1 MTNKDE
7 NISNLSLLVTSLLF
21 VVFTLILAAS
31 FFSKERQAV
40 HSYLQKN
47 IGTISSQIFVTMLAA
62 EMPSFS
68 PDILKKDQPSVIS
81 LGFELAT
88 SVNIGDVRSLV
99 GNELPGFSIFKDEI
113 IISGKGTNF
122 ATLPI
127 ESAAPPLEDTLN
139 ETEIAKDQI
148 RELQDRGSSNRI
160 KPSVPQRKNFY
171 IYHTHS
177 WESYLPLLGIE
188 GDPNVD
194 KAVDSKTN
202 ITIVGEM
209 LGKEMENLGLGV
221 TIDKTNMGEELRKKG
236 WKTPRSYKVS
246 RTLVQTAMSD
256 NQDLH
261 YFIDLHRDSLRKKNT
276 TVEINNKQYAKVVFV
291 VGKNNPNY
299 KENLEIAKSLHEILQ
314 DKYPHLSRGVIG
326 KSGKGVDGVYNQ
338 DLSKRS
344 ILVEIGGVDN
354 NMDELHNTT
363 KAFADV
369 INEYYREN
377 EKVSSGD

>member
-1 MTNKDE
+1 MTNKGE
-7 NISNLSLLVTSLLF
+7 NISTLSLLMIILLF
-21 VVFTLILAAS
+21 VAFTLILASS

-40 HSYLQKN
+40 HYHLQKN
-47 IGTISSQIFVTMLAA
+47 IETVSSRIFVTMLAA

-68 PDILKKDQPSVIS
+68 SDILKKDQPSVIS

-127 ESAAPPLEDTLN
+127 ESAPPLEDTLN

-148 RELQDRGSSNRI
+148 KESLDRESTNEM
-160 KPSVPQRKNFY
+160 KHNVPPRKNFY

-177 WESYLPLLGIE
+177 WESYLPLLGLE
-188 GDPNVD
+188 GDRNVN

-221 TIDKTNMGEELRKKG
+221 TVDKTNMGEELKKKG
-236 WKTPRSYKVS
+236 WKTPKSYKVS
-246 RTLVQTAMSD
+246 RALVQTAMSN
-256 NQDLH
+256 NQDLN

-276 TVEINNKQYAKVVFV
+276 TIKINNKQYAKVVFV
-291 VGKNNPNY
+291 VGKNNPNFE
-299 KENLEIAKSLHEILQ
+299 KNLEIAKSLHEILQ

-338 DLSKRS
+338 DLSQRS

-363 KAFADV
+363 KALANA
-369 INEYYREN
+369 INEYYQET
-377 EKVSSGD
+377 EKVSGGS

>member
-7 NISNLSLLVTSLLF
+7 NTFNLSLLMVSLLF
-21 VVFTLILAAS
+21 VVFTLLLAAS

-47 IGTISSQIFVTMLAA
+47 IGTVSSPLFVTMLAA
-62 EMPSFS
+62 ELPAFS
-68 PDILKKDQPSVIS
+68 PDSLKSGQPSVIS

-99 GNELPGFSIFKDEI
+99 GNEFPGFSIFKDEI
-113 IISGKGTNF
+113 IVSGKGTNF

-127 ESAAPPLEDTLN
+127 ESAPPLEDTLS
-139 ETEIAKDQI
+139 ETETAKDQI
-148 RELQDRGSSNRI
+148 RELRDSGNANGVQPNA
-160 KPSVPQRKNFY
+160 PQRKNFY

-177 WESYLPLLGIE
+177 WESYLPLLGLE
-188 GDPNVD
+188 GDPDVN

-221 TIDKTNMGEELRKKG
+221 TVDKTNMGEELKKKG

-246 RTLVQTAMSD
+246 RTLVQTAMSN
-256 NQDLH
+256 NQDLL

-276 TVEINNKQYAKVVFV
+276 TVEINNEQYAKVVFV

-299 KENLEIAKSLHEILQ
+299 QENLEIAKALHEILQ
-314 DKYPHLSRGVIG
+314 DKYPHLSRGIIG

-344 ILVEIGGVDN
+344 VLVEIGGVDN
-354 NMDELHNTT
+354 NMDELHNTA
-363 KAFADV
+363 KALANT
-369 INEYYREN
+369 INEYYRKAA
-377 EKVSSGD
+377 KVSGELN

>member
-1 MTNKDE
+1 MANKNR
-7 NISNLSLLVTSLLF
+7 NISNLSLLITILLF
-21 VVFTLILAAS
+21 VIITFILAAS

-47 IGTISSQIFVTMLAA
+47 IGTVSSQILVTMLGA

-68 PDILKKDQPSVIS
+68 SDSLKKEQTSMIS

-88 SVNIGDVRSLV
+88 NVNIGDVRSLV
-99 GNELPGFSIFKDEI
+99 GNEMPGFNIFKDEI

-122 ATLPI
+122 TTLPT
-127 ESAAPPLEDTLN
+127 ESSPPLEDILN
-139 ETEIAKDQI
+139 KVEIAKDQLTKT
-148 RELQDRGSSNRI
+148 EDPNTDG
-160 KPSVPQRKNFY
+160 KPNIPQRKNFY

-177 WESYLPLLGIE
+177 WESYLPLLGLE
-188 GDPNVD
+188 GNPNVN

-209 LGKEMENLGLGV
+209 LGKEMEKLGLGV
-221 TIDKTNMGEELRKKG
+221 TVDKTNMGEELKKKG
-236 WKTPRSYKVS
+236 WKTPKSYKVS
-246 RTLVQTAMSD
+246 RALVQTAISK
-256 NQDLH
+256 NQELD

-276 TVEINNKQYAKVVFV
+276 TVKIHNNQYAKVVFV

-299 KENLEIAKSLHEILQ
+299 EENLEIAKSLHEILQ
-314 DKYPHLSRGVIG
+314 KKYPHISRGVIG

-344 ILVEIGGVDN
+344 ILVEMGGVDN
-354 NMDELHNTT
+354 NIDELHNTA

-369 INEYYREN
+369 INQYYREA
-377 EKVSSGD
+377 EKVSSEN